1 MDCVSTTFGT
11 HDRTFYPDTFAD
23 WKIKYWTVDLERM
36 VSHGLTDYVIM
47 RPVFRDGISDFE
59 AKKCNAR

>member
-11 HDRTFYPDTFAD
+11 HDTTFYPDTFAD

-47 RPVFRDGISDFE
+47 RPVFHDGISDLE